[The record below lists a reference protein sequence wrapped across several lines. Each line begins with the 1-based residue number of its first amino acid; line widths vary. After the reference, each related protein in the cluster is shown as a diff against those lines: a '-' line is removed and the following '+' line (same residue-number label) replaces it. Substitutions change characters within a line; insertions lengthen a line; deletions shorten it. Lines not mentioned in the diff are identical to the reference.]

1 MRHLDCDM
9 AVFAVNTFTKLHYN
23 FKDFKQNYACFAADM
38 SSYNSV
44 KFKIKQ
50 KESKYLF
57 I

>member
-1 MRHLDCDM
+1 M